1 MMKKILKLIGGII
14 LIPYILVVIVMTVC
28 LLNYNKYGITEI
40 GDKSFIIV
48 SDNSLEPAYKKGD
61 LLVVTN
67 KGNDD
72 ITSNDSIF
80 FYEQNKEKKTV
91 IINLAKVI
99 SKRKITNTETT
110 YEIEGNY
117 EYSSEYVIGSAK
129 NTVIYHG
136 LGSVLKI
143 LSSRWI
149 FLFVIIL
156 PVLFIFLYELYEF
169 ILEVKRNLK
178 EA

>member
-1 MMKKILKLIGGII
+1 MKKILKILGGII
-14 LIPYILVVIVMTVC
+14 LIPYMLVVVLMTIC

-67 KGNDD
+67 TGNDD

-80 FYEQNKEKKTV
+80 FYEQNKEKNTV
-91 IINLAKVI
+91 IVNLAKVI

-117 EYSSEYVIGSAK
+117 EYSSEYVIGSTK
-129 NTVIYHG
+129 NTVIYHKI
-136 LGSVLKI
+136 GSILKI

-149 FLFVIIL
+149 FLLVIIL